1 MCVCVCMCMCAC
13 VCVYTYDDCVCVGIY
28 VCVCVCVRVRVRVR
42 VRVCVEQKVFQGSF
56 IYVGSSV
63 HVWLRRHPQSCLA
76 MTSCSSLRYQPKL
89 ML

>member
-1 MCVCVCMCMCAC
+1 MCVYV
-13 VCVYTYDDCVCVGIY
+13 Y
-28 VCVCVCVRVRVRVR
+28 VCVCVCVYMMIVCVCVC
-42 VRVCVEQKVFQGSF
+42 VGIHVCVEEKVCQGSF
-56 IYVGSSV
+56 IYVGTGV